1 MGVDYY
7 NVLEVGR
14 SASDEEL
21 KKSYRKL
28 AIRWH
33 PDKNPND
40 KAAAEAKFKEIAEAY
55 DCLCFGFNDNTVSQF
70 PHLGFPKVLSDS
82 KKRAIYD
89 QYGEEGLN
97 ASCDSQNGASH
108 GSSGSSTFCFNPR
121 DAEDIFSDFF
131 GSNPFGFENLNHS
144 KSTRFQ
150 TDGSGTFGGFG
161 GSANTFKPKTEG
173 AATSTRLRK
182 APAVERKLACNL
194 EELYT
199 GTKRK
204 MKISR
209 EVRTPNGQ
217 TVAEHEILTIEVKPG
232 WRKGT
237 KVTFPEKGNEEL
249 NQIPADLVF
258 IIDEKPHEVYKREG
272 NDLVVH
278 QKISLVDA
286 LAGTTINLITLDGRD
301 LVIDMTDVIK
311 PNYELVIEN
320 EGMPIA
326 REPGKKGKLIIKFD
340 VKFPSRLTLEQ
351 RAGIRSIFG

>member
-14 SASDEEL
+14 SASDEEI

-33 PDKNPND
+33 PDKNPNE

-55 DCLCFGFNDNTVSQF
+55 DVI
-70 PHLGFPKVLSDS
+70 SDP
-82 KKRAIYD
+82 KKRTIYD
-89 QYGEEGLN
+89 QYGEKGLN
-97 ASCDSQNGASH
+97 ASCDSQNGPSY

-131 GSNPFGFENLNHS
+131 GSNPFGFENLNRS
-144 KSTRFQ
+144 KSTSFQ
-150 TDGSGTFGGFG
+150 TD
-161 GSANTFKPKTEG
+161 
-173 AATSTRLRK
+173 
-182 APAVERKLACNL
+182 
-194 EELYT
+194 
-199 GTKRK
+199 
-204 MKISR
+204 
-209 EVRTPNGQ
+209 
-217 TVAEHEILTIEVKPG
+217 VAEHEILTIEVTPG

-286 LAGTTINLITLDGRD
+286 LAGTTINLVTLDGRN

-311 PNYELVIEN
+311 PNYEFVIEN

-340 VKFPSRLTLEQ
+340 VKFPSRLTPEQ

>member
-14 SASDEEL
+14 SASDEEI

-33 PDKNPND
+33 PDKNPNE

-55 DCLCFGFNDNTVSQF
+55 DVI
-70 PHLGFPKVLSDS
+70 SDP
-82 KKRAIYD
+82 KKRTIYD
-89 QYGEEGLN
+89 QYGEKGLN
-97 ASCDSQNGASH
+97 ASCDSQNGPSY

-131 GSNPFGFENLNHS
+131 GSNPF
-144 KSTRFQ
+144 
-150 TDGSGTFGGFG
+150 DGSGTFG

-182 APAVERKLACNL
+182 APAVERKIACNL

-217 TVAEHEILTIEVKPG
+217 TVAEHEILTIEVTPG

-286 LAGTTINLITLDGRD
+286 LAGTTINLVTLDGRN

-311 PNYELVIEN
+311 PNYEFVIEN

-340 VKFPSRLTLEQ
+340 VKFPSRLTPEQ

>member
-14 SASDEEL
+14 SASDEEI

-33 PDKNPND
+33 PDKNPNE

-55 DCLCFGFNDNTVSQF
+55 DVI
-70 PHLGFPKVLSDS
+70 SDP
-82 KKRAIYD
+82 KKRTIYD
-89 QYGEEGLN
+89 QYGEKGLN
-97 ASCDSQNGASH
+97 ASCDSQNGPSY

-131 GSNPFGFENLNHS
+131 GSNPFGFENLNRS
-144 KSTRFQ
+144 KSTSFQ
-150 TDGSGTFGGFG
+150 TD
-161 GSANTFKPKTEG
+161 
-173 AATSTRLRK
+173 
-182 APAVERKLACNL
+182 
-194 EELYT
+194 
-199 GTKRK
+199 
-204 MKISR
+204 
-209 EVRTPNGQ
+209 
-217 TVAEHEILTIEVKPG
+217 VAEHEILTIEVTPG

-237 KVTFPEKGNEEL
+237 KVTFPEK
-249 NQIPADLVF
+249 
-258 IIDEKPHEVYKREG
+258 
-272 NDLVVH
+272 
-278 QKISLVDA
+278 VDA
-286 LAGTTINLITLDGRD
+286 LAGTTINLVTLDGRN

-311 PNYELVIEN
+311 PNYEFVIEN

-340 VKFPSRLTLEQ
+340 VKFPSRLTPEQ